1 MSHSHDL
8 PPELLDAARALEQHR
23 PQLTE
28 PQLAR
33 VKRRVTGDAP
43 TLTTR
48 PAGGFMKSRLAITA
62 MLATGVLMSGGGAA
76 LGVSALTTDL
86 NASSAQYGNQGANTG
101 NNNGGNGANSG
112 TNAGN
117 GGNSG
122 TNAGAG
128 SGNAGTGSQ
137 GGNAGT
143 NDVLGAGQ
151 SGPGGSAGDVAGA
164 RETTAAA
171 QAPRQLSASQADRL
185 PFTGYA
191 AIPLL
196 LVGLA
201 LLVAGL
207 VLRRSTRGAP
217 LGA

>member
-1 MSHSHDL
+1 
-8 PPELLDAARALEQHR
+8 
-23 PQLTE
+23 
-28 PQLAR
+28 
-33 VKRRVTGDAP
+33 
-43 TLTTR
+43 
-48 PAGGFMKSRLAITA
+48 MKSRLAITA

-86 NASSAQYGNQGANTG
+86 TASSAQYGNQGASAGNNTG
-101 NNNGGNGANSG
+101 TNAGNGANSG
-112 TNAGN
+112 NA
-117 GGNSG
+117 G
-122 TNAGAG
+122 TNAGG
-128 SGNAGTGSQ
+128 GENAGA
-137 GGNAGT
+137 N
-143 NDVLGAGQ
+143 NVLGASD
-151 SGPGGSAGDVAGA
+151 SGPGGKAGGVAGE

-171 QAPRQLSASQADRL
+171 QAPRQLSASQADQL

-196 LVGLA
+196 LIGLA